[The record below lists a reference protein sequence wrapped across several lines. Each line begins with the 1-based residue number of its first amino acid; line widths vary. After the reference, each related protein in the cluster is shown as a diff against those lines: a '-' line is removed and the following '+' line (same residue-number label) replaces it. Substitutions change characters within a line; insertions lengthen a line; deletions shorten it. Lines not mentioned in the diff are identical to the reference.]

1 MHRSDAVARLGGI
14 EAVVEHREPA
24 YVYTEYTGA
33 GSGGRPAWLTA
44 GVDEEDIELREAE
57 LGTAGCGGLVPE
69 LVWLDVLEAERLLY
83 RFGVTGISR
92 SMHWSGAT
100 VAKRYHVQRRRQGGI
115 DVTDRVIAFYAD
127 VDHVAAA
134 VRERGGS

>member
-1 MHRSDAVARLGGI
+1 MYRSDAVARLGGI

-24 YVYTEYTGA
+24 YVYTEYAGA

-44 GVDEEDIELREAE
+44 GFDEEDIELREAE
-57 LGTAGCGGLVPE
+57 LGTAGSGGLVPE

-83 RFGVTGISR
+83 RFGVTGIGR

-100 VAKRYHVQRRRQGGI
+100 VTKRYHVQSSRQGGI

-127 VDHVAAA
+127 VDRVAAA
-134 VRERGGS
+134 VPDDGGS